1 MPNSIAVISTSISE
15 VNCTCAGIAVGT
27 APGAMGGK
35 QCSVLQAHRVL
46 ICAAACS
53 VMCTL
58 FKEKSEFVIGEHL
71 KTSHVHPAADV
82 ETAAQEEI
90 LGSRR
95 RVP

>member
-1 MPNSIAVISTSISE
+1 MPNSIAVISTSIS
-15 VNCTCAGIAVGT
+15 VAKCTCAGIAVGT
-27 APGAMGGK
+27 ALGVMGEKKVLGLAGPQGADLRH
-35 QCSVLQAHRVL
+35 SLLSDVRLVL
-46 ICAAACS
+46 
-53 VMCTL
+53 
-58 FKEKSEFVIGEHL
+58 GDHL